1 MEPKN
6 QTDTELLLEDI
17 SVERPEML
25 LRGLTL
31 VGRQTT
37 TDVGYPDLLG
47 VDGNGRL
54 VVFELK
60 RGASPAMRSRRCWT
74 TARSWKR

>member
-6 QTDTELLLEDI
+6 QTDTEMLLEDI
-17 SVERPEML
+17 FVKRPEML

-37 TDVGYPDLLG
+37 TW
-47 VDGNGRL
+47 
-54 VVFELK
+54 
-60 RGASPAMRSRRCWT
+60 AS
-74 TARSWKR
+74 TAGQAVS

>member
-6 QTDTELLLEDI
+6 QTDTEMLLEDI
-17 SVERPEML
+17 FVKRPEML

-37 TDVGYPDLLG
+37 TL
-47 VDGNGRL
+47 
-54 VVFELK
+54 
-60 RGASPAMRSRRCWT
+60 AS
-74 TARSWKR
+74 TAGQAVS